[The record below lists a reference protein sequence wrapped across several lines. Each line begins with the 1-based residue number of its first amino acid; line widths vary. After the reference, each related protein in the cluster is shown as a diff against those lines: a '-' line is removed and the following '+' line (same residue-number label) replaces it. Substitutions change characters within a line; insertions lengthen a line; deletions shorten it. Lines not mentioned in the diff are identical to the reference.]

1 MASMTLLEILARM
14 NPYLW
19 EIIHPHVPVEG
30 GGIRQ
35 LLRAAEVELNPQ
47 PIPPGFA
54 DLVAL
59 NPQPLPPRV
68 LGALVAADLLQLSWS
83 AGKLGQRVGPIAD
96 WEDDPC
102 PTWPKPPKLPPH
114 LGPPPPD
121 PGPDWLLDY
130 HLGLASSLAAAHPS
144 VRDSGVVQDAL
155 GRGVQALTAGQYP
168 EGRR

>member
-1 MASMTLLEILARM
+1 MSIDTHLLALVARRF
-14 NPYLW
+14 PAVYDV
-19 EIIHPHVPVEG
+19 IPRAG
-30 GGIRQ
+30 Q
-35 LLRAAEVELNPQ
+35 LVGTARIETPGVEVELNPQ

-83 AGKLGQRVGPIAD
+83 SGKLGQSVRPIAD

-102 PTWPKPPKLPPH
+102 PTWPKTPKLPPH

-121 PGPDWLLDY
+121 PGPDWLVDY
-130 HLGLASSLAAAHPS
+130 HLGLASTLAAAESS
-144 VRDSGVVQDAL
+144 VRDSEVVQEAL
-155 GRGVQALTAGQYP
+155 GRSVQALS
-168 EGRR
+168 EGLSR